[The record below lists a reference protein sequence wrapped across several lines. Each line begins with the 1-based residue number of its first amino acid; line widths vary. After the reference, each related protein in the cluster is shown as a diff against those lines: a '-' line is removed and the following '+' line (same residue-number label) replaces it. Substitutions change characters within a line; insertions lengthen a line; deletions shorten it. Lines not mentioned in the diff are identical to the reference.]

1 MKTILLLCCS
11 NIFMTMAWYGHL
23 RFPHLHMW
31 LPIPIGWGLA
41 FFEYTLM
48 VPANR
53 PGVVRFVFGYPKLH

>member
-31 LPIPIGWGLA
+31 LAILIGWGLA

-53 PGVVRFVFGYPKLH
+53 PGAVRFVFGYPKLH